1 MVTVVVMPVQGSEK
15 VKDQDVDEAHGKSEG
30 VYSKG
35 GVLHVKKNGL

>member
-1 MVTVVVMPVQGSEK
+1 

-35 GVLHVKKNGL
+35 GVLHVETAPLTD